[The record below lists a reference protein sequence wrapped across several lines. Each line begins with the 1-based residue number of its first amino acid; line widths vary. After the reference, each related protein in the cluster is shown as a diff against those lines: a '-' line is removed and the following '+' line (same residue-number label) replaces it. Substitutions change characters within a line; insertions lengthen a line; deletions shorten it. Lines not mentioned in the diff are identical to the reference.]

1 MQYAHQSLGTSNDL
15 SHFYYTFISILI
27 LSVLFLFFAF
37 SALTLLFGQQK
48 GHLACKI

>member
-15 SHFYYTFISILI
+15 SHFYYTFISVLI
-27 LSVLFLFFAF
+27 LSVLFIFFAF
-37 SALTLLFGQQK
+37 SALTLFGRQK